1 MNQVLNTLKDLLVCV
16 NVKSLKV
23 CMILQTLLHRTT
35 VYVVGCPSL
44 SLFFPESSSQMAADP
59 LISGLRLPDGALMSR
74 HSLRMQPCRDQA
86 KLLCVYVFCFFL
98 LFVGAALQALH
109 CDDT

>member
-1 MNQVLNTLKDLLVCV
+1 MYDPSDSAASYHSVRSWLPFPQ
-16 NVKSLKV
+16 SL
-23 CMILQTLLHRTT
+23 
-35 VYVVGCPSL
+35 
-44 SLFFPESSSQMAADP
+44 FPESSSQMAADP